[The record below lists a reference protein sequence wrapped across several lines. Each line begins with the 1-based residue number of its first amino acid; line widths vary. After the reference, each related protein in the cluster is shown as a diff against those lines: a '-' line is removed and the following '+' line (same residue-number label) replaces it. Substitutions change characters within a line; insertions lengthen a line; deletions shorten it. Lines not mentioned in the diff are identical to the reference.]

1 MLGNSYRLA
10 GRPDDAIQAL
20 RAYHARLPG
29 YGLGDIVMIHE
40 QSGRLEEARE
50 TAAQLAAARPA
61 FTVRSWLRTQSR
73 VDAAQM
79 AADLASLRAAGVP
92 EWQSS
97 GRNAAGL
104 LHQIH
109 ALEGVAAE
117 RVHLEAGDVGA
128 RRHEYDRMR
137 DRNPRGGVMKDH
149 LRLPIKL
156 VPAFL
161 I

>member
-1 MLGNSYRLA
+1 VLGNSYRLA

-73 VDAAQM
+73 VDAAHM

-92 EWQSS
+92 E
-97 GRNAAGL
+97 
-104 LHQIH
+104 
-109 ALEGVAAE
+109 
-117 RVHLEAGDVGA
+117 
-128 RRHEYDRMR
+128 
-137 DRNPRGGVMKDH
+137 
-149 LRLPIKL
+149 
-156 VPAFL
+156 
-161 I
+161 